1 MPAGAAAAAAFP
13 DLLLLCGFLIPFES
27 LATSF
32 LEVGGAVD
40 AAPFLL
46 PPFGGSLCFFV
57 SSAFFLAGAAVFFC
71 GYVLAIC
78 CVV

>member
-27 LATSF
+27 YATSF
-32 LEVGGAVD
+32 LAAGGAVD
-40 AAPFLL
+40 AAFLL
-46 PPFGGSLCFFV
+46 PPFGVSLCFFV
-57 SSAFFLAGAAVFFC
+57 SSTFFLAVYAVFFC
-71 GYVLAIC
+71 GYVFAIS